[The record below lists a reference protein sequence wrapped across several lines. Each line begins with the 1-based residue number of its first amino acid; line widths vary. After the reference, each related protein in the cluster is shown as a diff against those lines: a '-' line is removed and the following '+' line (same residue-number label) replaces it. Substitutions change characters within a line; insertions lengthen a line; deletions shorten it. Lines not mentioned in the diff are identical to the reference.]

1 MTRKWT
7 VLALAALGVAAIGT
21 AGLAQDKAAI
31 VKDRQTFMKG
41 QGADAKAIAD
51 YAKGAGTKDDALKAI
66 ADLQAKN
73 PKMLGLF
80 VAGTSMTDL
89 PGVSYAKPNIWT
101 EKAEFA
107 KSITALGELEASVA
121 ETIKTGTPEAVAA
134 AAGDLGRK
142 GCGGCHTN
150 YREKKPT

>member
-1 MTRKWT
+1 MTHKWT

-21 AGLAQDKAAI
+21 AGVAQDKAAI

-51 YAKGAGTKDDALKAI
+51 YGKGMATKEDALKAI

-73 PKMLGLF
+73 PKMLALF

-89 PGVSYAKPNIWT
+89 PGVSYAKANIWT
-101 EKAEFA
+101 EKADFA
-107 KSITALGELEASVA
+107 KSITALGDMETAMA
-121 ETIKTGTPEAVAA
+121 ETIKTGAPEAVGA

-150 YREKKPT
+150 YREKKPS